1 MELKV
6 AVVSGGNRGLGLAIV
21 RQLATAGYS
30 VVLGSRDLTSG
41 TLEAAKLEAEG
52 FTVRAVQLDITDSA
66 SVKALFDSLDR
77 VDVLVNSAGIY
88 LEGSATFSEIDEDTL
103 TASINANAV
112 GAWRMCKA
120 ASPLM
125 IGQKFGRIVNVSTG
139 WASLAEMQGNAA
151 AYRISKAAL
160 NAVTRV
166 VADDLA
172 GRGDIKVNAVCPGWV
187 RTRMGG
193 PDGQLSPEESARD
206 VLWAAFF
213 DAAGPNGQFFRQRQQ
228 MPW

>member
-21 RQLATAGYS
+21 RQLAAAGYS

-41 TLEAAKLEAEG
+41 NLEAAKLEAEG
-52 FTVRAVQLDITDSA
+52 FTVRAAQLDITDSA
-66 SVKALFDSLDR
+66 SVKALFDSLQR
-77 VDVLVNSAGIY
+77 VDVLVNCAGIY
-88 LEGSATFSEIDEDTL
+88 LEGSATFSEIDEATL
-103 TASINANAV
+103 TASIDANAV

-120 ASPLM
+120 ASALM
-125 IGQKFGRIVNVSTG
+125 IDQKFGRIVNVSTG
-139 WASLAEMQGNAA
+139 WASLNEMQGNAA

-166 VADDLA
+166 VADELA
-172 GRGDIKVNAVCPGWV
+172 SKGDIKVNAVCPGWV

-213 DAAGPNGQFFRQRQQ
+213 DAGGPNGRFFRQRES